1 MQRGSSRAS
10 AKTKM
15 RASLINSTK
24 ENPGSDL
31 GRARAKSGFDW
42 DQSYEQNINFPVA
55 SQA

>member
-1 MQRGSSRAS
+1 VTAFSHQ
-10 AKTKM
+10 KK
-15 RASLINSTK
+15 
-24 ENPGSDL
+24 NPGSDL